1 MPTIITQTQND
12 DVMEE
17 LNVST
22 MEKTVDGMIYETLDA
37 SEGDFQMNST
47 MNKTRNDSNKKGTM
61 NKDDDVDASNHWRL
75 GLDNELVAGT
85 AKRLVQITL
94 FGDIADTRSKKVV
107 VRSHLREK
115 KEMKKTVHKK
125 KTGRKQAKR
134 PKTLATTTIND
145 PNLDE
150 TLSLMEQLRFDNT
163 MELRERVFAK

>member
-47 MNKTRNDSNKKGTM
+47 MIKTRNDSNKKGTM

-85 AKRLVQITL
+85 AKRLV
-94 FGDIADTRSKKVV
+94 
-107 VRSHLREK
+107 
-115 KEMKKTVHKK
+115 
-125 KTGRKQAKR
+125 
-134 PKTLATTTIND
+134 
-145 PNLDE
+145 
-150 TLSLMEQLRFDNT
+150 
-163 MELRERVFAK
+163 